1 MNTDRLKLI
10 LTRHEGL
17 RLKLYK
23 CTSGKLTI
31 GIGRNLENVG
41 ISESEAIFLLENDI
55 RRAYGG
61 VKTIIPNF
69 IILNDVR
76 QEVLVNMCFNLGV
89 NRLSKFKKMI
99 KAIKVMDF
107 EKASVEMLDSLWA
120 KQVGRRSKE
129 LSKAMKFGKWA

>member
-17 RLKLYK
+17 RLKPYK